1 MFGDKS
7 GKARE
12 FLIVKKDYEV
22 LKFIRRDGDWYYFK
36 VSSTWN
42 GTETVKVKEGMF
54 GWVLEKV
61 NF

>member
-1 MFGDKS
+1 MFGDKRN
-7 GKARE
+7 KARDY
-12 FLIVKKDYEV
+12 LIVKKDYEV
-22 LKFIRRDGDWYYFK
+22 LDFIRKDGDWYYFK

-61 NF
+61 KF